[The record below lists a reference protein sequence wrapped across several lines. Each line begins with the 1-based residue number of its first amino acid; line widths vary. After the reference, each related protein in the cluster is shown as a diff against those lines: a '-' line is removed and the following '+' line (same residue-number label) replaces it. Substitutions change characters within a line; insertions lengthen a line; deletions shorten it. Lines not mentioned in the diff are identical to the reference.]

1 MRGTEGCLY
10 QPSTLKGRLI
20 RRTEVHTDTAGRRL
34 ARLMF
39 RLVVHAD
46 ATGGRHYARLLR
58 TNAASGRHQA
68 RLLLRLEIHING
80 ASVRHCARLLVQLD
94 VGVGI
99 HSATNIPGVFALS
112 SFE

>member
-1 MRGTEGCLY
+1 
-10 QPSTLKGRLI
+10 
-20 RRTEVHTDTAGRRL
+20 
-34 ARLMF
+34 MF
-39 RLVVHAD
+39 RLVVHADAAGVRHRVPVRQLDVHAD